1 MDQIETDYG
10 RMMKN
15 GLTKIALCLVL
26 GLVLTITGCEFAQ
39 TGPIEKVNTSVAIEA
54 AQEVQQRQ
62 QVALAEAQ
70 AVSESGDFDTALGM
84 FRDILAENPMLTPAY
99 IGIGDVYLKKKDYKS
114 AEPVFAR
121 AARLEPRNFSAQY
134 GHGVALQMLE
144 RFVEA
149 VQAFYRSL
157 TIKPADFDANLSMAT
172 TRLEMG
178 EPQGALLFAE
188 KAVEVDPANG
198 PARVNLGA
206 VYELTGRNAEAII
219 QYEAAIELM
228 EATTPLLLNYIN
240 VLAKEKRY
248 LDAKNTAEY
257 LIKIEPSANAYE
269 RMGWAYFRLN
279 DFDNSIEAYRQAV
292 KLDPKHWPS
301 LNGVGCN
308 ALNKWLLSKKRDSQA
323 AKEAKDSFLSSL
335 RANPKQPAV
344 IKLLTDYRL

>member
-1 MDQIETDYG
+1 MMDLVDTDNG
-10 RMMKN
+10 RIMN
-15 GLTKIALCLVL
+15 SGLAKIALCLVL
-26 GLVLTITGCEFAQ
+26 TMIVGCEFSQ
-39 TGPIEKVNTSVAIEA
+39 TGPVDEANTAAVIEA
-54 AQEVQQRQ
+54 AEAVQQRQ
-62 QVALAEAQ
+62 QLDLAEAQ
-70 AVSESGDFDTALGM
+70 AVSDSGDLDTALGM
-84 FRDILAENPMLTPAY
+84 FRDILAENPTLTPAY
-99 IGIGDVYLKKKDYKS
+99 IGIGDVYIKKKDYKS

-134 GHGVALQMLE
+134 GHGIALQMLQ
-144 RFVEA
+144 RFAEA
-149 VQAFYRSL
+149 VQAFYRAL
-157 TIKPADFDANLSMAT
+157 TIEPADLDANLSMAT

-206 VYELTGRNAEAII
+206 VYELTGRNADAII

-228 EATTPLLLNYIN
+228 DSTAPLLLNYIN

-248 LDAKNTAEY
+248 LDAKNTVEY
-257 LIKIEPSANAYE
+257 LIRIEPSANAYE
-269 RMGWAYFRLN
+269 RLGWAHFRLSE
-279 DFDNSIEAYRQAV
+279 FDKSINAYRQAV

-308 ALNKWLLSKKRDSQA
+308 ALNTWLLSKKRDKQA
-323 AKEAKDSFLSSL
+323 MKEARDAFRSSL
-335 RANPKQPAV
+335 RTNPKQPAV